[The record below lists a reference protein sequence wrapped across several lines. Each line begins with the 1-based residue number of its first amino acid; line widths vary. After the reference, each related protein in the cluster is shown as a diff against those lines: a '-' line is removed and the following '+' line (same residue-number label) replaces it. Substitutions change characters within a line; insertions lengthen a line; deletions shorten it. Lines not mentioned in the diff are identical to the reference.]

1 MSNKKSA
8 TSTKA
13 HDAVQ
18 SAPVKPPVP
27 SSKAKKWP
35 VAPSREGKRSV
46 TVFIN
51 EDAFDQL
58 QRLSLDEKRPV
69 LSLMR
74 EAIDALFRSK
84 NLPAKA
90 VEE

>member
-1 MSNKKSA
+1 M
-8 TSTKA
+8 
-13 HDAVQ
+13 
-18 SAPVKPPVP
+18 
-27 SSKAKKWP
+27 
-35 VAPSREGKRSV
+35 

>member
-8 TSTKA
+8 ISTKA
-13 HDAVQ
+13 RGAVR
-18 SAPVKPPVP
+18 SAPVKPSASPT
-27 SSKAKKWP
+27 KAKKWP

-58 QRLSLDEKRPV
+58 QRLSLDEKRPI

-90 VEE
+90 MKE

>member
-13 HDAVQ
+13 RAAVG
-18 SAPVKPPVP
+18 SAPVKPSAPP
-27 SSKAKKWP
+27 TKAQKWP

-58 QRLSLDEKRPV
+58 QRLSFDEKRPV

-90 VEE
+90 MEE